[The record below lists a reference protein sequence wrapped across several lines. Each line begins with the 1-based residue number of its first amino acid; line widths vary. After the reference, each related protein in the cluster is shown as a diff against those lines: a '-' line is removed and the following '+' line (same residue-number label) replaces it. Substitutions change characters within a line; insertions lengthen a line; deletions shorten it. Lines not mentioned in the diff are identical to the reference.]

1 MNHNNPP
8 AYNQQILGIK
18 DKPVEKNYLQHTN
31 NDIYNNIRVLNNE
44 IMPFVGLGLI
54 ALFYLFYRK

>member
-54 ALFYLFYRK
+54 ALFYRK